1 MNSNYYVIVK
11 SNNRTGKVG
20 MASIRDVA
28 RRAGVGVGTVSRVIN
43 GTGYVSADTRKKI
56 ESAIE
61 ELISKLFKKDISK
74 KELEKAFNEIQMNLE
89 NNYKDLAIKAYKDAD
104 LMLNNYHKESKIDEK
119 TYTKFKARLDI
130 FVKRMEGYSHR
141 LNVKY

>member
-1 MNSNYYVIVK
+1 MS
-11 SNNRTGKVG
+11 
-20 MASIRDVA
+20 
-28 RRAGVGVGTVSRVIN
+28 
-43 GTGYVSADTRKKI
+43 
-56 ESAIE
+56 
-61 ELISKLFKKDISK
+61 LFKKDISK

-130 FVKRMEGYSHR
+130 LPREWKVTVIVLMLSIRRR
-141 LNVKY
+141 LK

>member
-1 MNSNYYVIVK
+1 MS
-11 SNNRTGKVG
+11 
-20 MASIRDVA
+20 
-28 RRAGVGVGTVSRVIN
+28 
-43 GTGYVSADTRKKI
+43 
-56 ESAIE
+56 
-61 ELISKLFKKDISK
+61 LFKKDISK

-104 LMLNNYHKESKIDEK
+104 LMLKESKIDEK

-130 FVKRMEGYSHR
+130 FAKRMEGYSHR